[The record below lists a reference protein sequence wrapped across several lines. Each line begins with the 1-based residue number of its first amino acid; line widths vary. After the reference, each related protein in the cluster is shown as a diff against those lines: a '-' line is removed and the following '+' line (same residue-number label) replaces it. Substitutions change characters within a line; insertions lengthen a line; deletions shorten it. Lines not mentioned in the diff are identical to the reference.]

1 MRVRVAV
8 AAAPPAARSAE
19 AVTQAAL
26 AVMNHAGAAPPPHAG
41 TVSKVVVAG

>member
-8 AAAPPAARSAE
+8 AAAPFAARSAE

-26 AVMNHAGAAPPPHAG
+26 AVMNHAGAAPPPDLD
-41 TVSKVVVAG
+41 TLTKVVVAG